1 MPPNSTRHA
10 PACVSD
16 AEDAVAELRAALAAN
31 GLRLPSLSLDLA
43 SVAREAPCPHV
54 TLGGCSPELAAKLA
68 AVLRR
73 KAVGA

>member
-1 MPPNSTRHA
+1 MPPNSARHA
-10 PACVSD
+10 AVCVSE

-43 SVAREAPCPHV
+43 SVARESPCPHV
-54 TLGGCSPELAAKLA
+54 TLGGCSPELAARLA

-73 KAVGA
+73 KEAGA